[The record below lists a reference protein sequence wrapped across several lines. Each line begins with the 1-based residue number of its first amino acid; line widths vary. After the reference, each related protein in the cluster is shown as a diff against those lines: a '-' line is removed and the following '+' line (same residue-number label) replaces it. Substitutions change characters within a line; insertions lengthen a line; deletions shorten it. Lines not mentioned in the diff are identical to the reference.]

1 MIGWG
6 PDLSE
11 HDIIAIQIDGLHLD
25 DRLLMIGAVGIDV
38 LGKSTLWASLRG
50 PQRTPLPCRPCSIT

>member
-1 MIGWG
+1 MGS
-6 PDLSE
+6 DLSE

-38 LGKSTLWASLRG
+38 LGEKH
-50 PQRTPLPCRPCSIT
+50 PLGVTTQVPRS

>member
-6 PDLSE
+6 PICPE

-38 LGKSTLWASLRG
+38 LGETAPSGRH
-50 PQRTPLPCRPCSIT
+50 